1 MAVSPDANRFGTEQ
15 LPAVRVQIL
24 ATEHWGLLAAR
35 SLTWSEV
42 MSRIT
47 IHLTVSSAALVVL
60 ALVVQSSGFGTG
72 FHVLS
77 IGLAAVVLILG
88 TLTGVR
94 VRNASIEDRAAII
107 RMNRLRAAY
116 VSLDPTIADYLV
128 TSWHDDDA
136 GVMCSTTLGAPRHP
150 AAQVIGGTNL
160 FMTAVNTIVA
170 GTLGALIAATAGWS
184 PALVTVTGLA
194 VAVIYF
200 VVTLDLSRRSFGVSP
215 LPSKFPTEPGF
226 PAGPSV
232 GDAHEP

>member
-1 MAVSPDANRFGTEQ
+1 MAVPPDDNPFVAAQ
-15 LPAVRVQIL
+15 PPAVRVQIL

-35 SLTWSEV
+35 SMTWSEV

-47 IHLTVSSAALVVL
+47 IHLTVTSAALVVL

-94 VRNASIEDRAAII
+94 VRNASVEDRAAII
-107 RMNRLRAAY
+107 GMNRLRAAY
-116 VSLDPTIADYLV
+116 VALDPTIADYLV

-136 GVMCSTTLGAPRHP
+136 GVMRSTTLGTPRHP
-150 AAQVIGGTNL
+150 VAQVIGGTNI

-170 GTLGALIAATAGWS
+170 GTLGALIAGAAGWS

-194 VAVIYF
+194 VAVGYF
-200 VVTLDLSRRSFGVSP
+200 VVMLDLARRSFRVSP
-215 LPSKFPTEPGF
+215 LPSKFPSE
-226 PAGPSV
+226 PSV
-232 GDAHEP
+232 GRGE